1 MVPANNTYLL
11 VCATF
16 IAQPTRNIGSAASR
30 KSSKAI
36 LSGRNSTQGSSIR
49 LSSPMFGGESV
60 SANSASSLQTS
71 KPGLLNE
78 TQDFQAYSKWHKR

>member
-1 MVPANNTYLL
+1 MVSANNIYLL
-11 VCATF
+11 VCAPF

-49 LSSPMFGGESV
+49 LSSPMFGGESIPAT
-60 SANSASSLQTS
+60 STSSLQTD

-78 TQDFQAYSKWHKR
+78 TQEVQAYSK